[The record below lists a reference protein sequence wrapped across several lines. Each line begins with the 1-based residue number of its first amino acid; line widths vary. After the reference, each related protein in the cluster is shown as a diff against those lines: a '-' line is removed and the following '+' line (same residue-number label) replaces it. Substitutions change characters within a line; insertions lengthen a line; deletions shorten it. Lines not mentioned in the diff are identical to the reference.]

1 MKDTIFEIKQSATR
15 ENITFH
21 FQTNDQFD
29 AIKDAIV
36 RKFNNKRRLSTSS
49 SVEGSSPIHL
59 QHHIGGLPS
68 PPVEE
73 KKVIAILPSLKP
85 SKQQEPSSS
94 PPLLSSQE
102 IREKIQYLKDEKHRL
117 FQLIKQMMMEEES
130 RKRKAKA
137 EEQSLQQRQA
147 PPLPPQSAPATPPAQ
162 QQPKKKVGG
171 EHQQHQHQHLLSIAV
186 IIINHR
192 TFVLDPHR
200 LPLDITLTIL
210 IRISKD
216 LDSIHLS
223 IITRYHDLLIQDEVN
238 LAQL

>member
-73 KKVIAILPSLKP
+73 KKVTAILPSLKP

-94 PPLLSSQE
+94 PLLSSQE

-137 EEQSLQQRQA
+137 EEQSLQQRQV
-147 PPLPPQSAPATPPAQ
+147 PPLPQSAPATPPAQ
-162 QQPKKKVGG
+162 QQPKKKSRWGAPAASASASPFYSSNNNQSSYFCSRPTPSTSRYNSSHPYSNV
-171 EHQQHQHQHLLSIAV
+171 SKRIAG
-186 IIINHR
+186 
-192 TFVLDPHR
+192 
-200 LPLDITLTIL
+200 
-210 IRISKD
+210 
-216 LDSIHLS
+216 
-223 IITRYHDLLIQDEVN
+223 
-238 LAQL
+238 

>member
-73 KKVIAILPSLKP
+73 KKVTAILPSLKP

-94 PPLLSSQE
+94 PLLSSQE

-137 EEQSLQQRQA
+137 EEQSLQQRQV
-147 PPLPPQSAPATPPAQ
+147 PPLPQSAPATPPAQ
-162 QQPKKKVGG
+162 QQPKKKSRWGAPAASASASPFYSSNNNQSSYFCSRPTPSTSRYNSS
-171 EHQQHQHQHLLSIAV
+171 HPYSNQQRPRQHPPQHHYSLS
-186 IIINHR
+186 R
-192 TFVLDPHR
+192 PPYSR
-200 LPLDITLTIL
+200 
-210 IRISKD
+210 
-216 LDSIHLS
+216 
-223 IITRYHDLLIQDEVN
+223 
-238 LAQL
+238 